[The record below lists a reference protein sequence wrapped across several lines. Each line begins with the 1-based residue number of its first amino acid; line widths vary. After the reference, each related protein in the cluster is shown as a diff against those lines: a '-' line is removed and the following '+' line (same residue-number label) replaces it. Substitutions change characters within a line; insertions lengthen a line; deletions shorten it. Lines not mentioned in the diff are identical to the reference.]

1 MKRYLRLF
9 FSILVLI
16 SFLGACKQQIS
27 KTSETKKVIETSETV
42 SKKSDLP
49 TVDQLKSK
57 YSDLQDMGEVM
68 IVTAYF
74 AENPYIIAEKI
85 GTSEQIKFDIENI
98 EQKDN
103 KVTFQVKNIEGLS
116 KRVAIEEKFNLAK
129 SKNKYYVYR

>member
-1 MKRYLRLF
+1 MKRYVRLLF
-9 FSILVLI
+9 VVFILIAGL
-16 SFLGACKQQIS
+16 SACKQQVP
-27 KTSETKKVIETSETV
+27 KTSETKKISETSETV

-49 TVDQLKSK
+49 ALDQLKSK

-85 GTSEQIKFDIENI
+85 GTSDQLKFDIENI